1 MAKQTPKIVTVFNS
15 KGGAGKSRLCLGLA
29 DVLHSNGVQ
38 VLIIDSDPEQATCA
52 KMTRPM
58 VPSSKFP
65 VEAVVLR
72 MKMIATPGGALV
84 PDLDGY
90 LAEVQELA
98 AGHDVVLIDLPART
112 EAPEQLAAIVGADL
126 VLMPS
131 KLDGSDL
138 DALQDQA
145 IPKLNLCLDEIVRLQ
160 RQLNPDEPERLPD
173 IAIVPMDAQLQF
185 NVEKIGLERLH
196 RIAQENEYLQV
207 PVTHTVVPNSVA
219 LKELT
224 TLMTSI
230 SKTATKKAARDAVV
244 EALRNVALEVRLLD
258 AMHPPK
264 RKARKDVKEGV
275 A

>member
-1 MAKQTPKIVTVFNS
+1 MTRAASRIVTVFNS

-29 DVLHSNGVQ
+29 DVLHSHGVR

-52 KMTRPM
+52 KMTRPTA
-58 VPSSKFP
+58 PSSKFP
-65 VEAVVLR
+65 VEGVVLR
-72 MKMIATPGGALV
+72 MRMAAGPGGALV

-90 LAEVQELA
+90 LADVQALA
-98 AGHDVVLIDLPART
+98 AGYDVVLIDLPART
-112 EAPEQLAAIVGADL
+112 EAPEQLAAIIGADL
-126 VLMPS
+126 VLIPS

-145 IPKLNLCLDEIVRLQ
+145 IPKLNLCLDEIARLQ
-160 RQLNPDEPERLPD
+160 KQVSPDEPERLPD

-196 RIAQENEYLQV
+196 RIAQENDYLQV

-230 SKTATKKAARDAVV
+230 SKTATKKVARDAVLD
-244 EALRNVALEVRLLD
+244 ALRNVALEVRLLD

-264 RKARKDVKEGV
+264 RKVRKNLKEGV